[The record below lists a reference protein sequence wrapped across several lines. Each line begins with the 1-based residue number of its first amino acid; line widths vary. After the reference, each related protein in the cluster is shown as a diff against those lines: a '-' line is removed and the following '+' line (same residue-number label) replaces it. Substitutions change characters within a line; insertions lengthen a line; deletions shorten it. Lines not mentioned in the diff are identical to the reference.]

1 MKREDRVSYLML
13 FCALLLV
20 RNSKATLQ
28 ESMRIVP
35 LVGSAKDLAGALA
48 ARTVPATA

>member
-1 MKREDRVSYLML
+1 MNREDRVSYLML

-28 ESMRIVP
+28 ESMQIVP
-35 LVGSAKDLAGALA
+35 LEGSAKALAGELA
-48 ARTVPATA
+48 TRTVSVTA